1 MPPLRHKC
9 ISSVPDF
16 RPSVNRDI
24 LACMKRQSIIRIFI
38 GVSIALAGVLFFLFM
53 NVYSRYSAYYL
64 SLSTT
69 LFVLYLF
76 DKLFALGGS
85 TRIPENVLHTYALLG
100 GWIGGWVGMLFFRH
114 KKNTNIIVLILVLAT
129 ALHVAFYG
137 LYFKHSVTLPLFGI

>member
-24 LACMKRQSIIRIFI
+24 LGSMKRQSIIRIFI
-38 GVSIALAGVLFFLFM
+38 CTSIALAGALFFTLM
-53 NVYSRYSAYYL
+53 DAYGRYGAYYI
-64 SLSTT
+64 SLSIT
-69 LFVLYLF
+69 LFSLYLF

-100 GWIGGWVGMLFFRH
+100 GWAGGWLGMLFFRH
-114 KKNTNIIVLILVLAT
+114 KKNTNAIVLILVLAT
-129 ALHVAFYG
+129 VLHVALYG
-137 LYFKHSVTLPLFGI
+137 WYFKHFVTLPIFIM